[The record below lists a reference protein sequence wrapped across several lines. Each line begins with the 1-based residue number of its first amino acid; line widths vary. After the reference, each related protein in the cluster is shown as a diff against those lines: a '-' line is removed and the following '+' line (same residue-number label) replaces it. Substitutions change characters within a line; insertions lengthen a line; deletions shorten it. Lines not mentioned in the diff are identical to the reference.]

1 MPSDLYEIDE
11 PEDAMKNAERFERLW
26 EAEQDKCR
34 KKNANINTKSEP
46 MKPSLS
52 RVAWQFGRTRFIIS
66 LLLVVLSMF
75 FQFAGPVRLTKWGI
89 LL

>member
-1 MPSDLYEIDE
+1 MPTDLYEIDE

-26 EAEQDKCR
+26 EAEQEKCR
-34 KKNANINTKSEP
+34 MKNAKSHPESEP
-46 MKPSLS
+46 IKPSLS

-75 FQFAGPVRLTKWGI
+75 FQFAGPVSLI
-89 LL
+89 L